1 MTLAFVGDRLWLD
14 FVNTDSATIGATLR
28 SGRRAP
34 RTDVLEAF
42 MPFLQWLQA
51 AGALDGERA
60 TAIQRRAEQQPVGAA
75 AVLADARRLRAAL
88 RGLAERGSAVP
99 GDRMRDAAVAE
110 INRVLGRSTGT
121 RRLDLRGDGRF
132 TRNFAPVGDAFA
144 ALVIPVAESAADSFV
159 TGELPRVRRC
169 ADSRCGRVF
178 YDGTKNRRRRWCE
191 MSICGNRAKAARH
204 RARRRSRAS
213 SPGE

>member
-1 MTLAFVGDRLWLD
+1 MTLAFVGDRLWPD
-14 FVNTDSATIGATLR
+14 FVNTDSAMIGATLR

-121 RRLDLRGDGRF
+121 RRGDLRGGGRF
-132 TRNFAPVGDAFA
+132 ARGGAPVGA
-144 ALVIPVAESAADSFV
+144 ACAAGVLS
-159 TGELPRVRRC
+159 LIH
-169 ADSRCGRVF
+169 S
-178 YDGTKNRRRRWCE
+178 
-191 MSICGNRAKAARH
+191 
-204 RARRRSRAS
+204 
-213 SPGE
+213 